1 MSTPGGA
8 FTLSLDDAG
17 QLVLV
22 TPAGD
27 RHAGVQVV
35 RAFPIS
41 GPDEGFALVNAAGR
55 ELAWVDRLE
64 QLDPPAR
71 ALAEAA
77 LAGREFL
84 PEILR
89 LRAVSGH
96 ATPSTWTVDTDRGE
110 TRFVLAAEEDI
121 RRLGHGRLLI
131 SDAAGVQYLVRNVDL
146 LDRAS
151 RRLLDRFL

>member
-1 MSTPGGA
+1 MTRDA
-8 FTLSLDDAG
+8 FTLSLDDTG

-22 TPAGD
+22 TAAGD
-27 RHAGVQVV
+27 RHTGVHVV

-41 GPDEGFALVNAAGR
+41 GPDEGFAFVDAEGR

-64 QLDPPAR
+64 QLEPDVR

-89 LRAVSGH
+89 LHSVTGH

-110 TRFVLAAEEDI
+110 TRFVLAAEDDI
-121 RRLGHGRLLI
+121 RRLGRGRLLI
-131 SDAAGVQYLVRNVDL
+131 SDAAGVQYLVRDL
-146 LDRAS
+146 EKLDRAS
-151 RRLLDRFL
+151 RRLMDRFL

>member
-1 MSTPGGA
+1 MSMTRGA
-8 FTLSLDDAG
+8 FTLSLNDAG
-17 QLVLV
+17 QLVLA
-22 TPAGD
+22 TAAGE
-27 RHAGVQVV
+27 RHFGVQVV

-41 GPDEGFALVNAAGR
+41 GPDEGFALVDSEGR
-55 ELAWVDRLE
+55 ELAWVERLE
-64 QLDPPAR
+64 HLDPAAR
-71 ALAEAA
+71 ALVEAA

-84 PEILR
+84 PTILR
-89 LRAVSGH
+89 LRAVTGH

-131 SDAAGVQYLVRNVDL
+131 SDAAGVQYLVRDL
-146 LDRAS
+146 EKLDRGS